1 MVNKRI
7 LKFGEILLD
16 ISRLT
21 DEIYREWKSS
31 RECSRGISRFV
42 GGFDA
47 WRQKAERNHLEGELL
62 LRRKLYYR
70 LDSVKSPLLSI

>member
-21 DEIYREWKSS
+21 DEIKIENGRVLASVRVEYQ
-31 RECSRGISRFV
+31 